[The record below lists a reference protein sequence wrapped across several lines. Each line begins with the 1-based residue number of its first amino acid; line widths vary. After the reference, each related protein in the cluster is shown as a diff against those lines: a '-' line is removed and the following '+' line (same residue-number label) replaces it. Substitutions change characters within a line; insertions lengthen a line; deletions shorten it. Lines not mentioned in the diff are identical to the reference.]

1 MAHEKSTLDELITT
15 LKQERDQL
23 AVKMN
28 LAGKEA
34 RQEWD
39 KMRAKF
45 DKLLNDYE
53 PVRKAVG
60 DSAGA
65 VGESLK
71 KVAQECKSGFERI
84 RKSLT

>member
-23 AVKMN
+23 AVKAN
-28 LAGKEA
+28 LAGKEV

-39 KMRAKF
+39 KVRTKF
-45 DKLLNDYE
+45 DKLLADYE
-53 PVRKAVG
+53 PVKKAVG
-60 DSAGA
+60 ASAGA

-71 KVAQECKSGFERI
+71 LVAQEIKTGFDRV
-84 RKSLT
+84 RNSLK

>member
-23 AVKMN
+23 AVKAN
-28 LAGKEA
+28 LAGKEV

-39 KMRAKF
+39 KVRAKF
-45 DKLLNDYE
+45 DKLLADYE
-53 PVRKAVG
+53 PVKKAVG
-60 DSAGA
+60 TSAGA

-71 KVAQECKSGFERI
+71 LVAQEIKTGFDRV
-84 RKSLT
+84 RNSLK